1 MLLKKYQNEQEE
13 LYAQM
18 EECWNYMTQENKVAD
33 QPQTSIEQSQLSRL
47 NPDAVEFKPS
57 WLKSSS
63 TSTNEELPNTLA
75 SSQTEGQEKK
85 F

>member
-1 MLLKKYQNEQEE
+1 QDE

-18 EECWNYMTQENKVAD
+18 EECWNYMSSENNFVDTPKA
-33 QPQTSIEQSQLSRL
+33 SIEQPQQSKL

-63 TSTNEELPNTLA
+63 SSSSSNTTTNEGSFVILT
-75 SSQTEGQEKK
+75 SSQPEESQKK
-85 F
+85 I